1 MKEIWTD
8 KKRGLFGLPLSF
20 TRYTLTED
28 RLYIRTGVFTRV
40 EDEIWLYRILDVT
53 LRQTLWQRIDRV
65 GSIHCCSSD
74 ASQKEFTLENVKNSK
89 EVKEL
94 LSNMIETQRERK
106 RVYFH
111 ETLAS
116 DPDDNDILG
125 MNLHQ

>member
-1 MKEIWTD
+1 MKEIWSD
-8 KKRGLFGLPLSF
+8 KKRGLFGMPLSF
-20 TRYTLTED
+20 TRYALTED
-28 RLYIRTGVFTRV
+28 RLYIRSGVFTRV

-53 LRQTLWQRIDRV
+53 LRQTLRQRIDGV

-74 ASQKEFTLENVKNSK
+74 ASRKEFTLENVKNAK

-116 DPDDNDILG
+116 DPNDDDVPG
-125 MNLHQ
+125 MDVHQ